1 MNCPR
6 CGILI
11 DPVHHGDLVFDDQV
25 WCQECH
31 QYDDRL
37 LEARPFPELES
48 WAQKICVAFHQE
60 PVHLQHDPAY
70 LPDPAKYWNGNT
82 FLLAEACHGS
92 RDIMLHPPGH
102 RLTTLCHELAHLF
115 TGQDHTEDWARVFA
129 ALIAWVKARL

>member
-11 DPVHHGDLVFDDQV
+11 DPVQHGDLVFDEQV
-25 WCQECH
+25 WCQGCH

-48 WAQKICVAFHQE
+48 WAQKICAAFEQE
-60 PVHLQHDPAY
+60 PVHLQRDPAY
-70 LPDPAKYWNGNT
+70 LPDPAKYWHGAT

-92 RDIMLHPPGH
+92 R
-102 RLTTLCHELAHLF
+102 
-115 TGQDHTEDWARVFA
+115 
-129 ALIAWVKARL
+129 